1 MPTPMDAH
9 LENTIRRF
17 YAGHLADRGGALD
30 DPRSLGWTSRERQE
44 ARFEALCACAGVTA
58 APDGARTW
66 VTTDGDGN
74 PLPWAAPEPCPSA
87 SVLDAGCGFGDLYG
101 WLRARGSRAPYR
113 GADLVPEM
121 AEGARTKWPDAAID
135 LGDPSAL
142 YPEKSFD
149 WVLASGYVCVY
160 AGQARVAH
168 LRSTAAALLALSR
181 VGTAFNLLDARALVQ
196 EGALLTYLPDEALAA
211 CHGLAPRVEIVMGY
225 LDNDFTVV
233 LRR

>member
-1 MPTPMDAH
+1 MDAH

-44 ARFEALCACAGVTA
+44 ARFEALCACAGTIP
-58 APDGARTW
+58 APEGARAWTS
-66 VTTDGDGN
+66 TDGDEKTSA
-74 PLPWAAPEPCPSA
+74 WAAPEPCPDA

-101 WLRARGSRAPYR
+101 WLRAQGSRAGYR

-121 AEGARTKWPDAAID
+121 VDGARTKWPDAKID

-168 LRSTAAALLALSR
+168 LRATAAALLGLSR
-181 VGTAFNLLDARALVQ
+181 QGAAFNLLDARALAQ
-196 EGALLTYLPDEALAA
+196 EGALLTYLPGEALAA
-211 CHGLAPRVEIVMGY
+211 CHGLGARVEIVTGY